1 VIGQR
6 VGPYAV
12 LQRLGGGGM
21 GEVYLAEDTRLGR
34 HVALK
39 RPSEEWLS
47 LPDARERLHREAS
60 AAGRLTHPN
69 IAAIYDVLDVD
80 SQPYIVMEYVEGES
94 LARVLRR
101 GALPLDNAVAVGT
114 EIAEA
119 LAAAHAK
126 GIVHRDLKPANI
138 SLTPDGHAKVLDF
151 GLAKGPAR
159 KEASSQGL
167 TTITVPGQAMGTPG
181 YSSPEQLVGA
191 PADPRDDIYS
201 LGVVLYEL
209 LTGRRPFDGTD
220 SLELAMATMTKT
232 PPPAHQVNPT
242 VPEAISAIV
251 ARAMAR
257 DRGDRY
263 QSAEQLRT
271 ELRRLTHALST
282 DVTHLVDS
290 SALKVAGRRRR
301 RIVQA
306 LAAIVLTAAAGAG
319 VWLWRSSSIRTA
331 GTRPPVLGVKAF
343 ANSSSDADT
352 PLAASMRDLLIA
364 RLANTPG
371 LILLSKSA
379 IDEAAR
385 QHADP
390 RMLAK
395 DLAATHLLET
405 TVLRSGRDLVLSVT
419 LTQGDSSVIVWMDS
433 VSAPDS
439 NVAELEQRLADG
451 IRRALLIPTST
462 AGERTQPVPG
472 TNDVMAL
479 THYGRATILLERPDV
494 VGNLARAEALL
505 LEATKRD
512 PKFALAWARLGDTYW
527 ENYKINS
534 DTKWASDA
542 VNATNKALALDQRQP
557 EVWIALAKINEGTG
571 RREAALS
578 ALNKALEL
586 QPTSDE
592 AHQLMGQIYQA
603 MGRREEAKEQ
613 YLEAIALRPDYWRHH
628 SMLGAFYYATG
639 SNAEAIA
646 AFTRVTQLAP
656 DNARGFHN
664 LGAVYYR
671 TGDSRNAL
679 TNYEKA
685 LALNPRP
692 ETRSAIG
699 NIHYDEARYQA
710 ALEAFLE
717 AAKESENDGVLRG
730 NVGDAYARL
739 SRLAEA
745 RQAWREAVRLEQQ
758 TLAVNPNDANTLARI
773 ALWQAKAGDRAAA
786 EGHITRA
793 LTMASGD
800 ADVLYYSAVVRALAG
815 DTERALTSL
824 QQAVKNG
831 YSAELAAKDHDLGAI
846 RNTARFRALV
856 GTSGPSRQ

>member
-1 VIGQR
+1 
-6 VGPYAV
+6 
-12 LQRLGGGGM
+12 M

-39 RPSEEWLS
+39 RPSEAWLS

-60 AAGRLTHPN
+60 AAGRLNHPN
-69 IAAIYDVLDVD
+69 IAAIYDVLDVE

-101 GALPLDNAVAVGT
+101 GALPLDNAIAVGT

-151 GLAKGPAR
+151 GLAKGPAA
-159 KEASSQGL
+159 KEASTQGGL
-167 TTITVPGQAMGTPG
+167 NTITVPGQVMGTPG

-191 PADPRDDIYS
+191 PADPRDDVYS

-209 LTGRRPFDGTD
+209 LTGRRPFDGND

-232 PPPAHQVNPT
+232 PPPVHQVNPA

-257 DRGDRY
+257 DRDDRY
-263 QSAEQLRT
+263 KSADQLRT

-282 DVTHLVDS
+282 DVTHLIDS
-290 SALKVAGRRRR
+290 GALRVAGRRRR
-301 RIVQA
+301 RVVQA
-306 LAAIVLTAAAGAG
+306 LAAIALVAAIGAG
-319 VWLWRSSSIRTA
+319 VWWWRGGPDRTA
-331 GTRPPVLGVKAF
+331 GTRPPVLGVMAF
-343 ANSSSDADT
+343 ANSSGESDT

-371 LILLSKSA
+371 LVLLAKSA

-390 RMLAK
+390 RRLAR

-405 TVLRSGRDLVLSVT
+405 TLLRSGRDLTLSVT
-419 LTQGDSSVIVWMDS
+419 LSHGDSGVIVWTDS

-439 NVAELEQRLADG
+439 NVADLQRRLADG
-451 IRRALLIPTST
+451 IRGALLIPTAA
-462 AGERTQPVPG
+462 AGERAQSNSG
-472 TNDVMAL
+472 TNDVLAL

-494 VGNLARAEALL
+494 AGNLARAEALL
-505 LEATKRD
+505 REAAKRD

-527 ENYKINS
+527 ETYKS
-534 DTKWASDA
+534 SVDSKWASEA
-542 VNATNKALALDQRQP
+542 VNATNMALTLDQRQP

-571 RREAALS
+571 RREAALT

-592 AHQLMGQIYQA
+592 AHQLMGQILQG
-603 MGRREEAKEQ
+603 MGRRDAAKEQ
-613 YLEAIALRPDYWRHH
+613 YLQAIALRPDYWRHH
-628 SMLGAFYYATG
+628 GMLGAFYYSIG
-639 SNAEAIA
+639 SYPEAIA

-656 DNARGFHN
+656 DNAGGFHN

-685 LALNPRP
+685 LAINPRP

-699 NIHYDEARYQA
+699 NIHYDEGRYEA
-710 ALEAFLE
+710 ALAAFLE
-717 AAKESENDGVLRG
+717 AAKGSENDGVLRG

-739 SRLAEA
+739 GRVEQA
-745 RQAWREAVRLEQQ
+745 RQAWREAARLEQQ

-773 ALWQAKAGDRAAA
+773 ALWEAKSGDRAAS

-793 LTMASGD
+793 LTIGAGD
-800 ADVLYYSAVVRALAG
+800 AEVLYYAAVVRALAG
-815 DTERALTSL
+815 DTERALASL
-824 QQAVKNG
+824 EQAVKSG
-831 YSAELAAKDHDLGAI
+831 YSAQLAAKDRDLDAI
-846 RNTARFRALV
+846 REIPRFRDLV
-856 GTSGPSRQ
+856 RSRSKEIQ

>member
-1 VIGQR
+1 LIGQR

-34 HVALK
+34 LVALK

-151 GLAKGPAR
+151 GLAKGPPVKKA
-159 KEASSQGL
+159 ASSPGGL

-232 PPPAHQVNPT
+232 PAPAHQVNPA

-290 SALKVAGRRRR
+290 GALTVTQRRRR
-301 RIVQA
+301 RRVA
-306 LAAIVLTAAAGAG
+306 VAVAAIALVAAAGVG
-319 VWLWRSSSIRTA
+319 VWWKDRPPVVS
-331 GTRPPVLGVKAF
+331 RPPVLGVKAF
-343 ANSSSDADT
+343 ATGSVESDA
-352 PLAASMRDLLIA
+352 PLAAGVRDWLIST
-364 RLANTPG
+364 LAKTPG
-371 LILLSKSA
+371 LVLVSRSA

-390 RMLAK
+390 RTLAR
-395 DLAATHLLET
+395 DLDATHLLEAA
-405 TVLRSGRDLVLSVT
+405 VVRSGKELTVSVT
-419 LTQGDSSVIVWMDS
+419 LLRGDSGQIVWNDS
-433 VSAPDS
+433 LSAPET
-439 NVAELEQRLADG
+439 NVGELQQRIVDG
-451 IRRALLIPTST
+451 VRRALLIPAA
-462 AGERTQPVPG
+462 AGDQGQANPG
-472 TNDVMAL
+472 TTDVLAL

-494 VGNLARAEALL
+494 AGNLARAEALL
-505 LEATKRD
+505 RTATQRD
-512 PKFALAWARLGDTYW
+512 PKFALAWARLGDTCW
-527 ENYKINS
+527 ENYRIS
-534 DTKWASDA
+534 SEPRWASEA
-542 VNATNKALALDQRQP
+542 VSATNTALTLDQRQP
-557 EVWIALAKINEGTG
+557 EVWISLAKINEGTG

-586 QPTSDE
+586 QPASDE
-592 AHQLMGQIYQA
+592 ARQLMGQIFQA
-603 MGRREEAKEQ
+603 TGRRDEAKAQ
-613 YLEAIALRPDYWRHH
+613 YLQAIELRPDYWRHH

-639 SNAEAIA
+639 SYAEAIA

-656 DNARGFHN
+656 DNGRGFHN

-671 TGDSRNAL
+671 IGDSRNAL
-679 TNYEKA
+679 INYERA
-685 LALNPRP
+685 LDLNPRP

-699 NIHYDEARYQA
+699 NIHYDEGRYQA
-710 ALEAFLE
+710 ALDAFLE

-739 SRLAEA
+739 GRLDEA

-758 TLAVNPNDANTLARI
+758 TLAVNLNDANTLARI

-786 EGHITRA
+786 ESHITRA
-793 LTMASGD
+793 LTMAAGD
-800 ADVLYYSAVVRALAG
+800 AEVLYYAAVVRALAG

-824 QQAVKNG
+824 EQAVKSG
-831 YSAELAAKDHDLGAI
+831 YSAQLAAKDRDLDTI
-846 RNTARFRALV
+846 RNTPRFRALA
-856 GTSGPSRQ
+856 GTSERSRQ

>member
-1 VIGQR
+1 
-6 VGPYAV
+6 
-12 LQRLGGGGM
+12 M

-39 RPSEEWLS
+39 RPSEAWLANA
-47 LPDARERLHREAS
+47 DARDRLHREAS

-80 SQPYIVMEYVEGES
+80 THPYIVMEYVEGES
-94 LARVLRR
+94 LALVLRR
-101 GALPLDNAVAVGT
+101 GALPLDNAIAVGT

-151 GLAKGPAR
+151 GLAKGPAA
-159 KEASSQGL
+159 KETASQPGL
-167 TTITVPGQAMGTPG
+167 STITVPGQAMGTPG

-209 LTGRRPFDGTD
+209 LAGRRPFEGTD

-232 PPPAHQVNPT
+232 PPPVHHVNPT

-251 ARAMAR
+251 SRAMAR
-257 DRGDRY
+257 DRDDRY
-263 QSAEQLRT
+263 QSADQLRT

-282 DVTHLVDS
+282 DVTHLINS
-290 SALKVAGRRRR
+290 SALKVVGQRRRR
-301 RIVQA
+301 VVQA
-306 LAAIVLTAAAGAG
+306 LAAIALIAAGAAG
-319 VWLWRSSSIRTA
+319 LWSWRQSRNRTA
-331 GTRPPVLGVKAF
+331 GTRPPVLGVMAF
-343 ANSSSDADT
+343 VNSSSESDA

-371 LILLSKSA
+371 LVLLSRSA

-385 QHADP
+385 QHAGP
-390 RMLAK
+390 RMLAR
-395 DLAATHLLET
+395 DLDATHLLEA
-405 TVLRSGRDLVLSVT
+405 TVLRSGRDLMLSVT
-419 LTQGDSSVIVWMDS
+419 LSRGDSGTIVWHES
-433 VSAPDS
+433 IAGPDS
-439 NVAELEQRLADG
+439 DVAELQQRLADG
-451 IRRALLIPTST
+451 IRRALSIPSAV
-462 AGERTQPVPG
+462 AGDRNQPNPG
-472 TNDVMAL
+472 TNDVLAL

-494 VGNLARAEALL
+494 AGNLARAEALL
-505 LEATKRD
+505 REATLRD

-527 ENYKINS
+527 ENYKIS
-534 DTKWASDA
+534 AETRWASDA
-542 VNATNKALALDQRQP
+542 VNATNTALTLDQRQP

-592 AHQLMGQIYQA
+592 ARQLMGQIFLA
-603 MGRREEAKEQ
+603 MGRRDEAKEQ
-613 YLEAIALRPDYWRHH
+613 YLQAIRLRPDYWRHH
-628 SMLGAFYYATG
+628 SMLGAFYYAIG
-639 SNAEAIA
+639 DYPEAIA
-646 AFTRVTQLAP
+646 AFARVTRLAP

-671 TGDSRNAL
+671 IGDAGNAL

-685 LALNPRP
+685 LAINPRP

-699 NIHYDEARYQA
+699 NIHYDEGRYQA
-710 ALEAFLE
+710 ALDAFLE
-717 AAKESENDGVLRG
+717 AAKGSANDGVLRG

-739 SRLAEA
+739 GRVEQA
-745 RQAWREAVRLEQQ
+745 RQAWREAVRLDQQ

-773 ALWQAKAGDRAAA
+773 ALWEAKSGDRAAA

-793 LTMASGD
+793 LTMAAGD
-800 ADVLYYSAVVRALAG
+800 AEVLYYSAVVRALAG

-824 QQAVKNG
+824 EQALKSG
-831 YSAELAAKDHDLGAI
+831 YSVQLAAKDRDLNAI
-846 RNTARFRALV
+846 RHTPRFRQLL
-856 GTSGPSRQ
+856 SGQ

>member
-1 VIGQR
+1 
-6 VGPYAV
+6 
-12 LQRLGGGGM
+12 M

-34 HVALK
+34 QVALK
-39 RPSEEWLS
+39 RPSEAWLS
-47 LPDARERLHREAS
+47 MPDARERLHREAS
-60 AAGRLTHPN
+60 AAGRLNHPN

-101 GALPLDNAVAVGT
+101 GALPLDNAIAVGT
-114 EIAEA
+114 EIAGA

-151 GLAKGPAR
+151 GLAKGPAP
-159 KEASSQGL
+159 KDASAQGDL
-167 TTITVPGQAMGTPG
+167 NTITVPGQAMGTPG

-191 PADPRDDIYS
+191 PADPRDDIFS

-209 LTGRRPFDGTD
+209 LTGRRPFDGND

-232 PPPAHQVNPT
+232 PMPVHQVNPA

-257 DRGDRY
+257 DRDDRY
-263 QSAEQLRT
+263 KSADQLRT

-282 DVTHLVDS
+282 DVTHLIDS
-290 SALKVAGRRRR
+290 GALRVAGRRRR
-301 RIVQA
+301 RVVQS
-306 LAAIVLTAAAGAG
+306 LAAIALVAAISAG
-319 VWLWRSSSIRTA
+319 VWWWRGGPGRAA
-331 GTRPPVLGVKAF
+331 GTRPPVLGVMAF
-343 ANSSSDADT
+343 ANSSGESDT

-371 LILLSKSA
+371 LVLLAKSA

-390 RMLAK
+390 RVLAR

-405 TVLRSGRDLVLSVT
+405 TLQRSGRDLTLSAT
-419 LTQGDSSVIVWMDS
+419 LSRGDSGVIVWTDS

-439 NVAELEQRLADG
+439 NVAELQRRLADG
-451 IRRALLIPTST
+451 IRGALLIPTAA
-462 AGERTQPVPG
+462 AGDRTQSNAG
-472 TNDVMAL
+472 TNDVLAL

-494 VGNLARAEALL
+494 AGNLARAEALL
-505 LEATKRD
+505 REATKRD

-527 ENYKINS
+527 ENYKS
-534 DTKWASDA
+534 SGDSKWASEA
-542 VNATNKALALDQRQP
+542 VNATNMALTLDQRQP

-586 QPTSDE
+586 QPTGDE
-592 AHQLMGQIYQA
+592 AHQLMGQILQA
-603 MGRREEAKEQ
+603 MGRRQEARAQ
-613 YLEAIALRPDYWRHH
+613 YLEAIALRPDYWRHY
-628 SMLGAFYYATG
+628 SMLGAFYYSIG
-639 SNAEAIA
+639 SYPEAIA
-646 AFTRVTQLAP
+646 AFTRVTRLAP

-671 TGDSRNAL
+671 IGDSGNAL
-679 TNYEKA
+679 ANYEKA
-685 LALNPRP
+685 LAISPRP

-699 NIHYDEARYQA
+699 NIHYDEGRYDT
-710 ALEAFLE
+710 ALAAFLE
-717 AAKESENDGVLRG
+717 AAKGSENDGVLRG

-739 SRLAEA
+739 GRVEEA

-758 TLAVNPNDANTLARI
+758 TLAVNPNDANTLARV
-773 ALWQAKAGDRAAA
+773 ALWEAKAGDRAAA

-793 LTMASGD
+793 LTMGAGD
-800 ADVLYYSAVVRALAG
+800 AEVLYYSAVVRALAG
-815 DTERALTSL
+815 DTERALASL
-824 QQAVKNG
+824 EQAVKSG
-831 YSAELAAKDHDLGAI
+831 YSAQLAAKDRDLDAI
-846 RNTARFRALV
+846 RDTPRFRALT
-856 GTSGPSRQ
+856 GS

>member
-1 VIGQR
+1 
-6 VGPYAV
+6 
-12 LQRLGGGGM
+12 M

-39 RPSEEWLS
+39 RPSEDWLS
-47 LPDARERLHREAS
+47 MPDARERLHREAS
-60 AAGRLTHPN
+60 AAGRLNHPN

-101 GALPLDNAVAVGT
+101 GALPLDNAIAVGT

-151 GLAKGPAR
+151 GLAKGPPTKATT
-159 KEASSQGL
+159 SQAGL
-167 TTITVPGQAMGTPG
+167 NTITVPGQVMGTPG

-209 LTGRRPFDGTD
+209 LCGRRPFDGND

-232 PPPAHQVNPT
+232 PPPVHQVNPA

-257 DRGDRY
+257 DRDGRY
-263 QSAEQLRT
+263 KSADQLRT

-282 DVTHLVDS
+282 DVTHLIDS
-290 SALKVAGRRRR
+290 GALRVAGRQRRV
-301 RIVQA
+301 VQT
-306 LAAIVLTAAAGAG
+306 LAAIALIAAIGAG
-319 VWLWRSSSIRTA
+319 VWWWRRPDQMP
-331 GTRPPVLGVKAF
+331 GTRPPVLGVMAF
-343 ANSSSDADT
+343 ANSSSESDA

-371 LILLSKSA
+371 LVLLSKSA
-379 IDEAAR
+379 VDEAAR

-390 RMLAK
+390 RMLARN
-395 DLAATHLLET
+395 LAATHLLET
-405 TVLRSGRDLVLSVT
+405 TVLRSGRDLMLSVT
-419 LTQGDSSVIVWMDS
+419 LSRGEAGVIVWTDS

-439 NVAELEQRLADG
+439 NVAELQQRLADG
-451 IRRALLIPTST
+451 IRRALLIPTAAPGDRAQSN
-462 AGERTQPVPG
+462 PG

-494 VGNLARAEALL
+494 AGNLARAEALL
-505 LEATKRD
+505 REATKRD

-527 ENYKINS
+527 ENYKS
-534 DTKWASDA
+534 SVDSKWASEA
-542 VNATNKALALDQRQP
+542 VNATNMALTLDQRQP

-592 AHQLMGQIYQA
+592 AHQLMGQILQG
-603 MGRREEAKEQ
+603 MGRRDEAKEQ
-613 YLEAIALRPDYWRHH
+613 YLQAIELRPDYWRHH
-628 SMLGAFYYATG
+628 SMLGGFYYSIG
-639 SNAEAIA
+639 SYPEAIA

-671 TGDSRNAL
+671 IGDSRNAL

-685 LALNPRP
+685 LAINPRP
-692 ETRSAIG
+692 ETRSGIG
-699 NIHYDEARYQA
+699 NIHYDEGRYEA
-710 ALEAFLE
+710 ALAAFLE
-717 AAKESENDGVLRG
+717 AAKGSENDGVLRG

-739 SRLAEA
+739 GRVEQA

-773 ALWQAKAGDRAAA
+773 ALWEAKSGDRAAS

-793 LTMASGD
+793 LAIGAGD
-800 ADVLYYSAVVRALAG
+800 AEVLYYAAVVRALAG
-815 DTERALTSL
+815 DTERALASL
-824 QQAVKNG
+824 EQAVKSG
-831 YSAELAAKDHDLGAI
+831 YSAQLAAKDRDLDTI
-846 RNTARFRALV
+846 RETPRFRDLV
-856 GTSGPSRQ
+856 RSR

>member
-1 VIGQR
+1 MIGQR

-39 RPSEEWLS
+39 RPSEDWLAM
-47 LPDARERLHREAS
+47 PDARERLHREAS
-60 AAGRLTHPN
+60 AAGRLNHPN

-94 LARVLRR
+94 LAHVLRR

-151 GLAKGPAR
+151 GLAKGPAA
-159 KEASSQGL
+159 KAANAQGL

-232 PPPAHQVNPT
+232 PPPAHQVNPA

-257 DRGDRY
+257 DRDDRH

-271 ELRRLTHALST
+271 DLRRFTHTLST
-282 DVTHLVDS
+282 DVTHLIDS
-290 SALKVAGRRRR
+290 SALRLAGRGRR
-301 RIVQA
+301 RIVHA
-306 LAAIVLTAAAGAG
+306 LAAMALVAAAGAG
-319 VWLWRSSSIRTA
+319 IWWWRHADRPA
-331 GTRPPVLGVKAF
+331 GTRPPVLGVMAF
-343 ANSSSDADT
+343 ANSSSESDT

-371 LILLSKSA
+371 LVLLSKSA

-390 RMLAK
+390 RMVARN
-395 DLAATHLLET
+395 LAATHLLET
-405 TVLRSGRDLVLSVT
+405 TVLRSGRDLMLSVT
-419 LTQGDSSVIVWMDS
+419 LSRGDSGVIVWTDS
-433 VSAPDS
+433 VSAPDA
-439 NVAELEQRLADG
+439 NVAELQQRLADG
-451 IRRALLIPTST
+451 IRRALLIPT
-462 AGERTQPVPG
+462 AGAGDRTQPNPG

-494 VGNLARAEALL
+494 AGNLARAEALL
-505 LEATKRD
+505 VEATKRD

-527 ENYKINS
+527 ENYRISS
-534 DTKWASDA
+534 DTKWASEA
-542 VNATNKALALDQRQP
+542 VTATNTALTLDQRQP

-571 RREAALS
+571 RREAALG

-592 AHQLMGQIYQA
+592 AHQSMGLILQA
-603 MGRREEAKEQ
+603 MGRRDEAKGQ
-613 YLEAIALRPDYWRHH
+613 YLQAIALRPDYWRHH
-628 SMLGAFYYATG
+628 SMLGAFYYSIG
-639 SNAEAIA
+639 SYPEAIA

-664 LGAVYYR
+664 LGAIYYR
-671 TGDSRNAL
+671 NGDSRNAL

-685 LALNPRP
+685 LEINPQP

-699 NIHYDEARYQA
+699 NIHYDEGRYQA
-710 ALEAFLE
+710 ALDAFLE
-717 AAKESENDGVLRG
+717 AARESENDGILRG

-739 SRLAEA
+739 GRVEQA

-758 TLAVNPNDANTLARI
+758 ALAVNPNDANTLARI
-773 ALWQAKAGDRAAA
+773 ALWEAKSGDRAAA

-793 LTMASGD
+793 LTMAAGD
-800 ADVLYYSAVVRALAG
+800 AEVLYYSAVVRALAG
-815 DTERALTSL
+815 DSERALTSL
-824 QQAVKNG
+824 EQALKNG
-831 YSAELAAKDHDLGAI
+831 YSAELAARDRDLDAI
-846 RNTARFRALV
+846 RGTARFRTLV
-856 GTSGPSRQ
+856 SSSGK

>member
-1 VIGQR
+1 
-6 VGPYAV
+6 
-12 LQRLGGGGM
+12 
-21 GEVYLAEDTRLGR
+21 
-34 HVALK
+34 
-39 RPSEEWLS
+39 
-47 LPDARERLHREAS
+47 
-60 AAGRLTHPN
+60 
-69 IAAIYDVLDVD
+69 
-80 SQPYIVMEYVEGES
+80 
-94 LARVLRR
+94 
-101 GALPLDNAVAVGT
+101 
-114 EIAEA
+114 
-119 LAAAHAK
+119 
-126 GIVHRDLKPANI
+126 
-138 SLTPDGHAKVLDF
+138 
-151 GLAKGPAR
+151 
-159 KEASSQGL
+159 
-167 TTITVPGQAMGTPG
+167 
-181 YSSPEQLVGA
+181 
-191 PADPRDDIYS
+191 
-201 LGVVLYEL
+201 
-209 LTGRRPFDGTD
+209 
-220 SLELAMATMTKT
+220 
-232 PPPAHQVNPT
+232 
-242 VPEAISAIV
+242 
-251 ARAMAR
+251 
-257 DRGDRY
+257 
-263 QSAEQLRT
+263 
-271 ELRRLTHALST
+271 
-282 DVTHLVDS
+282 
-290 SALKVAGRRRR
+290 
-301 RIVQA
+301 
-306 LAAIVLTAAAGAG
+306 
-319 VWLWRSSSIRTA
+319 
-331 GTRPPVLGVKAF
+331 
-343 ANSSSDADT
+343 
-352 PLAASMRDLLIA
+352 
-364 RLANTPG
+364 
-371 LILLSKSA
+371 
-379 IDEAAR
+379 
-385 QHADP
+385 
-390 RMLAK
+390 
-395 DLAATHLLET
+395 
-405 TVLRSGRDLVLSVT
+405 
-419 LTQGDSSVIVWMDS
+419 
-433 VSAPDS
+433 
-439 NVAELEQRLADG
+439 
-451 IRRALLIPTST
+451 
-462 AGERTQPVPG
+462 
-472 TNDVMAL
+472 
-479 THYGRATILLERPDV
+479 V

-613 YLEAIALRPDYWRHH
+613 YLQAIALRPDYWRHH

-639 SNAEAIA
+639 NNAEAIA

-739 SRLAEA
+739 GRLAEA

-758 TLAVNPNDANTLARI
+758 TLAVNPNAANTLARI

-824 QQAVKNG
+824 EQAVKNG
-831 YSAELAAKDHDLGAI
+831 YSAQLVAKDHDLDAI
-846 RNTARFRALV
+846 RNTPRFRQLM
-856 GTSGPSRQ
+856 GGQ

>member
-1 VIGQR
+1 
-6 VGPYAV
+6 
-12 LQRLGGGGM
+12 M

-34 HVALK
+34 QVALK
-39 RPSEEWLS
+39 RPSEDWLS
-47 LPDARERLHREAS
+47 MPDARERLHREAS
-60 AAGRLTHPN
+60 AAGRLNHPN

-101 GALPLDNAVAVGT
+101 GALPLDNAIAVGT
-114 EIAEA
+114 EIAAA

-126 GIVHRDLKPANI
+126 GIIHRDLKPANI

-151 GLAKGPAR
+151 GLAKGPAT
-159 KEASSQGL
+159 KETTSQAGL
-167 TTITVPGQAMGTPG
+167 NTITVPGQVMGTPG

-209 LTGRRPFDGTD
+209 LCGRRPFDGTD

-232 PPPAHQVNPT
+232 PPPVHQVNPA

-257 DRGDRY
+257 DRDDRY
-263 QSAEQLRT
+263 KSADQLRT

-282 DVTHLVDS
+282 DVTHLIDS
-290 SALKVAGRRRR
+290 GALRMAVRRRR
-301 RIVQA
+301 PVVQA
-306 LAAIVLTAAAGAG
+306 LAAIALLVAIGAG
-319 VWLWRSSSIRTA
+319 VWWWRGGPDRTA
-331 GTRPPVLGVKAF
+331 GTRPPVLGVMAF
-343 ANSSSDADT
+343 ANSSGESDT

-371 LILLSKSA
+371 LVLLAKSA

-390 RMLAK
+390 RMLAR

-405 TVLRSGRDLVLSVT
+405 TVLRSGRDLMLSVT
-419 LTQGDSSVIVWMDS
+419 LSRGEAGVIVWTDS

-439 NVAELEQRLADG
+439 NVAELQQRLADG
-451 IRRALLIPTST
+451 IRRALLIPTAA
-462 AGERTQPVPG
+462 AGDRGQSNPG

-494 VGNLARAEALL
+494 AGNLARAEALL
-505 LEATKRD
+505 REATKRD

-527 ENYKINS
+527 ETYKS
-534 DTKWASDA
+534 SVDSKWASEA
-542 VNATNKALALDQRQP
+542 VNATNMALTLDQRQP
-557 EVWIALAKINEGTG
+557 EVWLALAKINEGTG

-592 AHQLMGQIYQA
+592 AHQLMGQILQG
-603 MGRREEAKEQ
+603 MGRRDAAKEQ
-613 YLEAIALRPDYWRHH
+613 YLQAIALRPDYWRHH
-628 SMLGAFYYATG
+628 GMLGAFYYSIG
-639 SNAEAIA
+639 SYPEAIA

-656 DNARGFHN
+656 DNAGGFHN

-671 TGDSRNAL
+671 IGDSRNAL

-685 LALNPRP
+685 LAINPRP

-699 NIHYDEARYQA
+699 NIHYDEGRYEA
-710 ALEAFLE
+710 ALTAFLE
-717 AAKESENDGVLRG
+717 AAKGSENDGVLRG

-739 SRLAEA
+739 GRVEQA

-773 ALWQAKAGDRAAA
+773 ALWEAKSGDRAAS

-793 LTMASGD
+793 LTIGAGD
-800 ADVLYYSAVVRALAG
+800 AEVLYYAAVVRALAG
-815 DTERALTSL
+815 DTDRALASL
-824 QQAVKNG
+824 EQAVKSG
-831 YSAELAAKDHDLGAI
+831 YSAQLAAKDRDLDAI
-846 RNTARFRALV
+846 RETPRFRELV
-856 GTSGPSRQ
+856 RSR